1 MKGDKLPENL
11 EALNINASPVGI
23 QDLSHSGF
31 SRGGLPQL
39 SPKSSPDTNGPRLSR
54 SRGEGR
60 RNPQPPGTP
69 RDGYHRN
76 GKSGS
81 PVVNKKPTA
90 GSEAADYIL
99 NGANPLPT
107 RLPHSSLQHSS
118 EDELNAHRW
127 SAFKDVSFRTDTL
140 GHGLQ
145 PSMGR
150 DRGFLDFVVP
160 PGKVEMHFGT
170 SLVQTVPKPGTPG
183 KPAGTRL
190 VQSDTCEPVAL
201 SPFLEPDLIEKNGM
215 SKAKLLHTG
224 EQRSWYMN
232 MFPDRQ
238 LTGRQD
244 TVFLVNWLKE
254 RLGKSAQESEK
265 RRAQKALERKQR
277 EAAKSMDERA
287 LELNDS
293 KETWRKEQDYDHLL
307 QCHSAYTSCVYE
319 LCRQVST
326 HCVERGRLLAH
337 CWQGVAK
344 IVFDIMEDNKCL
356 QGNMQ
361 DIQAIKKELIDRFL
375 QSKQEMKDQ
384 YNQLMAECVVYRERY
399 IQLKDDV
406 KDQNQELIELRK
418 MKEQFER
425 VPKLEAEVEELK
437 KQVEDMSKE
446 IGVQQ
451 LQLKTA
457 KENTIIMERKLTE
470 AENSEQK
477 HKKDNGELVEQMR
490 CLTPRLER
498 NFVPPANMLSSKQR
512 EELDAA
518 FSMGVEKWT
527 LFQMMNSGPL
537 RKYQKYVGI
546 LQGHESITREDLIE
560 VLRKGKLATLEHRID
575 ELSMKVIMSML
586 HHSIAADQVAMVL
599 FGLSASNDDIVPYKH
614 LLGCCANEFPDQVQ
628 DMIDKAG
635 MSNAERHQTLI
646 ADNKDLRNTVDDL
659 KHRLRQ
665 LQETLRTKLNK
676 EEKRKKPVQKVE
688 TKFDA
693 FLKGDWKDT
702 FTGLGNGNDVPKFLR
717 TTSKVRNRMMAKRDT
732 EKLVK
737 EIWQEKNKAD
747 AGKGEVMSLMDFVHV
762 HLQKKVGISAAILEW
777 GYSFMYGLKQYS
789 YDADCELFLKILTG
803 EVNEDV
809 YQDQVQLQKTISDLM
824 LSMDYAANGGKA
836 VGTLSKIQLQTAL
849 RSFFPHKTSDRLK
862 ELYKALDKDQPGKE
876 VVYAKLFE
884 EDREFNQGE
893 FAECV
898 RDQQLEERLEYL
910 DELEEAFYD
919 YGDDQGFLDTDA
931 VERAFRKVD
940 KSISKEQLKIYVE
953 RCFLSS
959 PGAGEKKEEP
969 TVEISVAMSRIRK
982 GVVKKETESP
992 ADGGAIMGMVA
1003 GFFKK
1008 SLSGPERAN
1017 IAVNSVKK
1025 KWLVKAQKENAT
1037 KREARISDGGTPL
1050 AADEIEL

>member
-1 MKGDKLPENL
+1 M
-11 EALNINASPVGI
+11 
-23 QDLSHSGF
+23 
-31 SRGGLPQL
+31 
-39 SPKSSPDTNGPRLSR
+39 
-54 SRGEGR
+54 
-60 RNPQPPGTP
+60 
-69 RDGYHRN
+69 
-76 GKSGS
+76 
-81 PVVNKKPTA
+81 
-90 GSEAADYIL
+90 
-99 NGANPLPT
+99 
-107 RLPHSSLQHSS
+107 
-118 EDELNAHRW
+118 
-127 SAFKDVSFRTDTL
+127 DVSFRTDTL

-190 VQSDTCEPVAL
+190 QSDACEPVAL

-232 MFPDRQ
+232 MFPGEII
-238 LTGRQD
+238 LETSVVPGMECE
-244 TVFLVNWLKE
+244 E

-265 RRAQKALERKQR
+265 RRAQKALERKQM

-287 LELNDS
+287 LEMNEN

-307 QCHSAYTSCVYE
+307 QCHTAYTSCVYE

-384 YNQLMAECVVYRERY
+384 YNQLMARSRPNLTLQIPAQERATARAECVVYRERY
-399 IQLKDDV
+399 IQLKDNV
-406 KDQNQELIELRK
+406 KDQKQELIELRK

-425 VPKLEAEVEELK
+425 VPKLEAEVEDLK
-437 KQVEDMSKE
+437 KQVEEMSKE

-457 KENTIIMERKLTE
+457 KENTITMERKLTE
-470 AENSEQK
+470 AENNEQK

-498 NFVPPANMLSSKQR
+498 NFVPPANMLSAKQR
-512 EELDAA
+512 EEVDAA

-537 RKYQKYVGI
+537 RAYQKYVGI

-635 MSNAERHQTLI
+635 MTNVERHQTLI
-646 ADNKDLRNTVDDL
+646 ADNKDLQNTVDDL

-702 FTGLGNGNDVPKFLR
+702 FSGLGNGNDVPKFLR

-747 AGKGEVMSLMDFVHV
+747 AGK
-762 HLQKKVGISAAILEW
+762 
-777 GYSFMYGLKQYS
+777 YS
-789 YDADCELFLKILTG
+789 YDADCELFLKVLTG

-809 YQDQVQLQKTISDLM
+809 YQDQVTLQKTISDLM
-824 LSMDYAANGGKA
+824 LSMDLAANGGKS

-876 VVYAKLFE
+876 VDYATLFE
-884 EDREFNQGE
+884 EDREYNQGE
-893 FAECV
+893 FAETV

-919 YGDDQGFLDTDA
+919 YGDDQGFLDIDA
-931 VERAFRKVD
+931 VERAFKKVD
-940 KSISKEQLKIYVE
+940 KSINKDQLKMYVD
-953 RCFLSS
+953 RCFLTSS
-959 PGAGEKKEEP
+959 PAAGEKKDDP
-969 TVEISVAMSRIRK
+969 TVEISVAMARIRK

-1017 IAVNSVKK
+1017 MALNSVKK

-1037 KREARISDGGTPL
+1037 KRQPRISD
-1050 AADEIEL
+1050 